1 MEYEKYNK
9 KIGKEVVSRA
19 SEIDDIEWF
28 STGIE
33 PLDYVIGKG
42 LPKGRMVSFKG
53 LSSVTKTSLALAVIA
68 SAQKQGIPCVFV
80 DAELAL
86 SLHPAKMLGVD
97 LEELIVIR
105 PDTAEEALDAL
116 EEMITEEML
125 VVVDSVAALSAKA
138 EMEADMGSQGMALQ
152 ARIVTRALRK
162 LSPLVSR
169 TNSTI
174 IWINQLRMN
183 ITGGQ
188 YSPYTETGGM
198 ALKFFTSVALE
209 IKKKGDLK
217 SSDKVVG
224 IAVAIKAVKNKV
236 GIPSRE
242 CKLDFLFDSGFHGES
257 NWFEIGVDKGL
268 ITMEGRTYYFKD
280 QKLDIGQ
287 QKAKQAL
294 TKEMVEEIKD
304 HQ

>member
-1 MEYEKYNK
+1 MEYEKYNQ
-9 KIGKEVVSRA
+9 KIGKDIITKA
-19 SEIDDIEWF
+19 SDIDDVEWI

-33 PLDYVIGKG
+33 PLDYIIGKG
-42 LPKGRMVSFKG
+42 LPRGRMVTIKG
-53 LSSVTKTSLALAVIA
+53 LSSVTKTSLALTIIA

-86 SLHPAKMLGVD
+86 SLPQAEMLGVN

-116 EEMITEEML
+116 EEMLTEEML
-125 VVVDSVAALSAKA
+125 VVVDSVAALSARA

-152 ARIVTRALRK
+152 ARIITRALRK
-162 LSPLVSR
+162 LTPLVSR

-198 ALKFFTSVALE
+198 ALKFFTSVAIE
-209 IKKKGDLK
+209 VKKLGFLK

-224 IAVAIKAVKNKV
+224 ISVLIKVVKNKV
-236 GIPSRE
+236 GFPNRE
-242 CKLDFLFDSGFHGES
+242 CKLDFGFDSGFHGES

-268 ITMEGRTYYFKD
+268 ITIDGRTYYFKD
-280 QKLDIGQ
+280 KKLDVGQ

-294 TKEMVEEIKD
+294 TKEMIQEIKD